1 MKTAMTLPFV
11 FCNPRARNNVSR
23 RVTLSSLLL
32 TVLIYLSGCTAVQ
45 ESTSA
50 FKRIAPEGLADSQN
64 LWNYSQVIAVE
75 PGTQLIE
82 IAGST
87 GDDENGNMVAP
98 NDFAKQVER
107 TFANVE
113 TSLHA
118 AGATGADVVRVRMY
132 VVGLD
137 GEAHWPV
144 INTEMRK
151 LFGEKGPAATL
162 VGVQALAMPDILF
175 EMDASAVV
183 AHSAK

>member
-1 MKTAMTLPFV
+1 M
-11 FCNPRARNNVSR
+11 NNVSMLPPTSR
-23 RVTLSSLLL
+23 QPRLTSDRSYRLAISGVLL
-32 TVLIYLSGCTAVQ
+32 TALVYLSGCA
-45 ESTSA
+45 STEHAAQA

-64 LWNYSQVIAVE
+64 LWNYSQVITVK
-75 PGTQLIE
+75 PGTRLIE
-82 IAGST
+82 VAGST

-113 TSLHA
+113 TSLRA

-144 INTEMRK
+144 INTAMRK
-151 LFGEKGPAATL
+151 LFGEKGPTATL

-183 AHSAK
+183 AHPAK